1 VRLKVHDIW
10 FHRVE
15 NSTALWADIPGQCK
29 SKPIVHDPTPTA
41 KTMNGH
47 WLTLVHLYADCG
59 STLRAGCHDV
69 NIVTAFDEPGS
80 QALGK
85 LRCTVDVGAKRVT
98 SDKDGQ
104 LLVRTR

>member
-1 VRLKVHDIW
+1 
-10 FHRVE
+10 
-15 NSTALWADIPGQCK
+15 
-29 SKPIVHDPTPTA
+29 
-41 KTMNGH
+41 
-47 WLTLVHLYADCG
+47 
-59 STLRAGCHDV
+59 V
-69 NIVTAFDEPGS
+69 NIVTALDEPGS